1 VSAAPPGLPVPLPAG
16 CTVAQASALGL
27 TMISPVRLEPGALV
41 DFDLV
46 LGARPIPT
54 MARVL
59 SCAEEAGIGHRV
71 EIGYVAMAQV
81 DRDALTDFLQAV
93 GHDVVRVREPQ
104 R

>member
-1 VSAAPPGLPVPLPAG
+1 MTAAPPGLPVPLPPG

-27 TMISPVRLEPGALV
+27 TMISPLRLEPGALV
-41 DFDLV
+41 DFDLL

-54 MARVL
+54 MARIL
-59 SCAEEAGIGHRV
+59 SCTEEPGVGHRV
-71 EIGYVAMAQV
+71 EIGYVAMAQL

>member
-1 VSAAPPGLPVPLPAG
+1 MPIPAG
-16 CTVAQASALGL
+16 CAITEASVTGL
-27 TMISPVRLEPGALV
+27 TMISPARLEPGALV

-59 SCAEEAGIGHRV
+59 SCDEEAPGRHRV
-71 EIGYVAMAQV
+71 DVGYVAMAQV
-81 DRDALTDFLQAV
+81 DRDSLTDFLQAV